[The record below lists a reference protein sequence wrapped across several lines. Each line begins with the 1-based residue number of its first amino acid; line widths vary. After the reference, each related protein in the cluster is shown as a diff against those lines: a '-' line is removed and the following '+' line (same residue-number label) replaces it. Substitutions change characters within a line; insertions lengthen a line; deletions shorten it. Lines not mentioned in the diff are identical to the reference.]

1 MNTSPKTPVIVLRK
15 NEDHRILAGHPW
27 VFSNEI
33 MEIHGS
39 PAAGDVVEVRSAKQ
53 YPLGVGFYHPHSLIA
68 VRLLSHT
75 VEEITPE
82 FLHRRITEALELRM
96 LLFPGST
103 VYRLVHGESDF
114 LPGLIVDRFNDFLS
128 IQTLSYGMDAR
139 LPIICDALESML
151 HPRGIVE
158 RNESPLRVL
167 EHLPVKRGIL
177 RGETSDV
184 EIEEHG
190 LRYRIDI
197 LGGQKTGFFLDQR
210 ENRLLA
216 RRFAGGKHVLDC
228 FCNDGGF
235 SLNSAFAGASSVL
248 GLDISGDAVE
258 RATFNAHLNGLTN
271 VRFEI
276 ADVFERLKEMTATGE
291 KFDVIV
297 LDPPSFT
304 KSKKTVQAAKKGY
317 RQLHGSAFGVLSPGG
332 ILITASCSHHIT
344 AETFLEIISETARK
358 MNRRVQLLEWRAA
371 APDHP
376 VIPAAPET
384 RYLKLGVFRVL

>member
-1 MNTSPKTPVIVLRK
+1 MTTPSPTSVVVLRK

-33 MEIHGS
+33 LEIHGS

-53 YPLGVGFYHPHSLIA
+53 HPLGMGFYHPHSLIA
-68 VRLLSHT
+68 VRLLSHI
-75 VEEITPE
+75 VEDITPG
-82 FLHRRITEALELRM
+82 FLHRRIADALDLRT

-114 LPGLIVDRFNDFLS
+114 LPGLIVDRFNDCLS

-139 LPIICDALESML
+139 ISDLCDALEALL

-167 EHLPVKRGIL
+167 EQLPLKKGIL
-177 RGETSDV
+177 RGEVSDV

-216 RRFAGGKHVLDC
+216 RRFAAGMRVLDC

-235 SLNSAFAGASSVL
+235 SLNCAFAGASSVV
-248 GLDISGDAVE
+248 GLDISGDAVQ
-258 RATFNAHLNGLTN
+258 RATVNAQLNRLLN
-271 VRFEI
+271 VHFEM
-276 ADVFERLKEMTATGE
+276 ADVFERLEEMAATGE
-291 KFDVIV
+291 KFDVII

-304 KSKKTVQAAKKGY
+304 RSKKTVQTAKKGY
-317 RQLHGSAFGVLSPGG
+317 RQLHGAAFRTLGPGG
-332 ILITASCSHHIT
+332 VLITASCSHHIT
-344 AETFLEIISETARK
+344 PETFLEIISETAK
-358 MNRRVQLLEWRAA
+358 NMNRRIQLLEWRSA

-384 RYLKLGVFRVL
+384 RYLKLGIFRVL